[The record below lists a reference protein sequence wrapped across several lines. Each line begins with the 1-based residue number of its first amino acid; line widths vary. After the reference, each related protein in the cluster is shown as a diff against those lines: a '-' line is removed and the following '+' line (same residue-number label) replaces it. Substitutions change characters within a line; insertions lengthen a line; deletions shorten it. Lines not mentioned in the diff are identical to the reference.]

1 MALNIPIKASAAEAR
16 AMIAQK
22 MDKDKSLTM
31 SDKRQLEDQYNS
43 YTGRYAK
50 GGDVKKDK
58 KMATKKS
65 PAKGA
70 TWDGV
75 KDHEFG
81 FVIGQ
86 PGSKELMG
94 NRQPKPGP
102 KVQLNITVKKTKFA
116 DGGSVTKPKLT
127 PKQTKKVASVMHEFK
142 AGELHS
148 GKGGKVVKDPKQGIA
163 IALSEAS
170 RLKKK

>member
-1 MALNIPIKASAAEAR
+1 MALNIPIKASDAEAR

-22 MDKDKSLTM
+22 LAKDKNLTM

-43 YTGRYAK
+43 YSKGYAK
-50 GGDVKKDK
+50 GGAVKKDV
-58 KMATKKS
+58 AKKS

-81 FVIGQ
+81 FTIGQ
-86 PGSKELMG
+86 SGSKELMG

-102 KVQLNITVKKTKFA
+102 KVDLNITIKKTKFA
-116 DGGSVTKPKLT
+116 DGGMVSPKLS
-127 PKQTKKVASVMHEFK
+127 PKQTKKVGSVMHEFK
-142 AGELHS
+142 TGTLHI

-170 RLKKK
+170 RMKKK